1 MPAKKLLILGGTGE
15 AASLEKRVVAQFG
28 DRLEVTVSYSGVTG
42 HQPELP
48 CNVRVGGFGGA
59 HGLITYLEKEGVS
72 YLIDATH
79 PFADKISQHVYVA
92 AQTLGLPV
100 LVFKRPPWVAQP
112 KDRWLEVDN
121 MDRAA
126 EILEDLKAAA
136 FLTIGIKELHKFA
149 DLPDVPLLVRLVNE
163 SSDPLPLANYQTVI
177 GRPPF
182 GVEQERKLI
191 QDYKIRVLVTKN
203 SGGEQT
209 TSKLIAAREEGIS
222 VIMINRPPAEP
233 LEETYNFEDALAWLV
248 NRGA

>member
-1 MPAKKLLILGGTGE
+1 MPAKKLLILGGTGD
-15 AASLEKRVVAQFG
+15 AARLAKKIVAQFG

-48 CNVRVGGFGGA
+48 CAVRVGGFGGA
-59 HGLITYLEKEGVS
+59 PGLIRYLESEEVS

-79 PFADKISQHVYVA
+79 PFAEKISQHVYVA
-92 AQTLGLPV
+92 AQALGLPV

-112 KDRWLEVDN
+112 KDRWLEVDD

-126 EILEDLKAAA
+126 DILDDLKAPA
-136 FLTIGIKELHKFA
+136 FLTIGVKELHKFA

-163 SSDPLPLANYQTVI
+163 SAEPLALANYQCVI

-182 GVEQERKLI
+182 SVEQERKLI
-191 QDYKIRVLVTKN
+191 QDYKIKVLVTKN
-203 SGGEQT
+203 SGGDQT
-209 TSKLIAAREEGIS
+209 AAKLVAAREEGIS

-233 LEETYNFEDALAWLV
+233 LEETYSFEDSLIWLA